1 MFKLQNTFQSLLKD
15 GFKTYSGVEEAIIR
29 NIEAV
34 KEISNM
40 TRTSLGPNGM
50 NKFIINHLDKIFLTK
65 DSGVMCK
72 ELEVNHPAANLI
84 VKSSNIQETECGDNT
99 NYCITYAGE
108 LLNSAEQLIKSGVHI
123 TDIIS
128 GYEKGLLKAT
138 ELLESSKLYEVS
150 DIRSVE
156 EVSKI
161 IRPVIMT
168 KVVRGQED
176 FLSSLIAEAC
186 ILTCP
191 KNAINFN
198 EENVRVAKMLGGSI
212 YDSLVIK
219 GMVVVRHIEGAITQV
234 EKCKVAVFNC
244 PFENI
249 GAETKDTVLFKSAEE
264 LLGYTKSEEE
274 TIEKVVKGIVDA
286 GIKAVIVGGSV
297 SNMAIH
303 YLDRYKV
310 LVLRTLSKFELRRIA
325 KAVGA
330 TPLVRLGT
338 PSAEEMGYA
347 DKIAVDEIGSQ
358 KCVVIERNS
367 EENKMATIL
376 VRGSTNNLLDNI
388 ERIIEDGV
396 NSYKNLCRSNKF
408 VSGAGAIEAYLSNA
422 LKEYA
427 KTNTSLEQY
436 SLTKFGESFEI
447 IPRTI
452 MENAGLKV
460 NEGVA
465 QILSKNLTEATFGV
479 NFITGEIQNAF
490 TELRVFDHMDTKK
503 WAIKFALDAVLT
515 ILRVDQIVL
524 SKPAGGPKAAQ
535 GGQKAG
541 WDNEEDN
548 IN

>member
-15 GFKTYSGVEEAIIR
+15 GFRTYSGVEEAIVR

-34 KEISNM
+34 KEISSM
-40 TRTSLGPNGM
+40 ARTSLGPNGM
-50 NKFIINHLDKIFLTK
+50 NKFIINHLDKIYLTK
-65 DSGVMCK
+65 DSGVMCR
-72 ELEVNHPAANLI
+72 ELDIQHPAANLI
-84 VKSSNIQETECGDNT
+84 VKASKIQETECGDNT
-99 NYCITYAGE
+99 NYVLTFGGE
-108 LLNSAEQLIKSGVHI
+108 LLTSAEQLIKAGVHT

-128 GYEKGLLKAT
+128 GYEKGLEKTFEILENAKKVQVENLRDIT
-138 ELLESSKLYEVS
+138 EVAE
-150 DIRSVE
+150 
-156 EVSKI
+156 I
-161 IRPVIMT
+161 IKPVIMT
-168 KVVRGQED
+168 KVIQKQES
-176 FLSSLIAEAC
+176 FLAPLIAEAC

-191 KNAINFN
+191 NDPTHFN

-212 YDSLVIK
+212 YDSQVIK
-219 GMVVVRHIEGAITQV
+219 GMVVVRHIEGSVTKV

-244 PFENI
+244 PLENV

-264 LLGYTKSEEE
+264 LLGYTKSEEDN
-274 TIEKVVKGIVDA
+274 IEKVIKGIVDA
-286 GIKAVIVGGSV
+286 GVKAVIVGGSV

-303 YLDRYKV
+303 YLDRYKI

-338 PSAEEMGYA
+338 PSPEELGYA

-358 KCVVIERNS
+358 KCVVIERDS
-367 EENKMATIL
+367 EENKMATLLI
-376 VRGSTNNLLDNI
+376 RGSTNNLLENI
-388 ERIIEDGV
+388 ERVIEDGV
-396 NSYKNLCRSNKF
+396 NAYKNLCRSNKF
-408 VSGAGAIEAYLSNA
+408 LAGAGAIEAYLSNTIR
-422 LKEYA
+422 EHA

-436 SLTKFGESFEI
+436 SLNKFGESFEI

-452 MENAGLKV
+452 VENAGLKV
-460 NEGVA
+460 NEVLA
-465 QILSKNLTEATFGV
+465 NLLLKNKEEATNGV
-479 NFITGEIQNAF
+479 NFKTGEVKDSF
-490 TELRVFDHMDTKK
+490 TELKIVDHLETKK

-541 WDNEEDN
+541 WDNEEDR
-548 IN
+548 ID

>member
-50 NKFIINHLDKIFLTK
+50 NKFIINHLDKVFLTK

-99 NYCITYAGE
+99 NYCITFAGE
-108 LLNSAEQLIKSGVHI
+108 LLNSAEELIKSGVHI

-128 GYEKGLLKAT
+128 GYEKGLIKAFQ
-138 ELLESSKLYEVS
+138 LLESSKIYEVS
-150 DIRSVE
+150 NIRSVE

-176 FLSSLIAEAC
+176 FLSSIIADAC

-191 KNAINFN
+191 KNAIHFN

-212 YDSLVIK
+212 YDSQVIK
-219 GMVVVRHIEGAITQV
+219 GMVVVRHIEGAITHV
-234 EKCKVAVFNC
+234 ENCKVVVFNC

-264 LLGYTKSEEE
+264 LLGYSKSEED
-274 TIEKVVKGIVDA
+274 TIEKIVKGIVDA

-330 TPLVRLGT
+330 IPLVRLGT

-358 KCVVIERNS
+358 KCVVIERDS

-396 NSYKNLCRSNKF
+396 NAFKNLCRSNKF

-422 LKEYA
+422 LKEFA

-436 SLTKFGESFEI
+436 SITKFGESFEI

-479 NFITGEIQNAF
+479 NFINGEVQNSF
-490 TELRVFDHMDTKK
+490 LELKIFDHMETKK

-535 GGQKAG
+535 GGQKPG
-541 WDNEEDN
+541 WDNEEDP

>member
-50 NKFIINHLDKIFLTK
+50 NKFIINHLDKVFLTK

-99 NYCITYAGE
+99 NYCITFAGE
-108 LLNSAEQLIKSGVHI
+108 LLNSAEELIKSGVHI

-128 GYEKGLLKAT
+128 GYEKGLIKAFQ
-138 ELLESSKLYEVS
+138 LLESSKIYEVS
-150 DIRSVE
+150 NIRSVE

-176 FLSSLIAEAC
+176 FLSSIIADAC

-191 KNAINFN
+191 KNAIHFN

-212 YDSLVIK
+212 YDSQVIK
-219 GMVVVRHIEGAITQV
+219 GMVVVRHIEGAITHV
-234 EKCKVAVFNC
+234 ENCKVAVFNC

-264 LLGYTKSEEE
+264 LLGYSKSEED
-274 TIEKVVKGIVDA
+274 TIEKIVKGIVDA

-330 TPLVRLGT
+330 IPLVRLGT

-358 KCVVIERNS
+358 KCVVIERDS

-396 NSYKNLCRSNKF
+396 NAFKNLCRSNKF

-422 LKEYA
+422 LKEFA

-436 SLTKFGESFEI
+436 SITKFGESFEI

-479 NFITGEIQNAF
+479 NFINGEVQNSF
-490 TELRVFDHMDTKK
+490 LELKIFDHMETKK

-535 GGQKAG
+535 GGQKPG
-541 WDNEEDN
+541 WDNEEDP

>member
-50 NKFIINHLDKIFLTK
+50 NKFIINHLDKVFLTK
-65 DSGVMCK
+65 DTGVMCK

-108 LLNSAEQLIKSGVHI
+108 LLNSAEELIKSGVHI

-128 GYEKGLLKAT
+128 GYEKGLIKAT
-138 ELLESSKLYEVS
+138 QLLESSKQYEVS
-150 DIRSVE
+150 NIRSVE

-176 FLSSLIAEAC
+176 FLSSIIADAC

-191 KNAINFN
+191 KNAIHFN

-212 YDSLVIK
+212 YDSQVIK
-219 GMVVVRHIEGAITQV
+219 GMVVVRHIEGAITHV
-234 EKCKVAVFNC
+234 ENCKVAVFNC

-264 LLGYTKSEEE
+264 LLGYSKSEED
-274 TIEKVVKGIVDA
+274 TIEKIVKGIVDA

-330 TPLVRLGT
+330 IPLVRLGT

-347 DKIAVDEIGSQ
+347 DKIAVDEVGSQ
-358 KCVVIERNS
+358 KCVVIERDS
-367 EENKMATIL
+367 DENKMATIL

-396 NSYKNLCRSNKF
+396 NAYKNLCRSNKY

-427 KTNTSLEQY
+427 KTNTTLEQY
-436 SLTKFGESFEI
+436 SITKFGESFEI

-465 QILSKNLTEATFGV
+465 QILSKNLTEAAFGV
-479 NFITGEIQNAF
+479 NFINGEVQNSF
-490 TELRVFDHMDTKK
+490 LELKIFDHMETKK

-535 GGQKAG
+535 GGQKPG
-541 WDNEEDN
+541 WDNEEDP

>member
-50 NKFIINHLDKIFLTK
+50 NKFIINHLDKVFLTK
-65 DSGVMCK
+65 DTGVMCK

-108 LLNSAEQLIKSGVHI
+108 LLNSAEELIKSGVHI

-128 GYEKGLLKAT
+128 GYEKGLIKAT
-138 ELLESSKLYEVS
+138 QLLESSKQYEVS
-150 DIRSVE
+150 NIRSVE

-176 FLSSLIAEAC
+176 FLSSIIADAC

-191 KNAINFN
+191 KNAIHFN

-212 YDSLVIK
+212 YDSQVIK
-219 GMVVVRHIEGAITQV
+219 GMVVVRHIEGAITHV
-234 EKCKVAVFNC
+234 ENCKVAVFNC

-264 LLGYTKSEEE
+264 LLGYSKSEED
-274 TIEKVVKGIVDA
+274 TIEKIVKGIVDA

-330 TPLVRLGT
+330 IPLVRLGT

-347 DKIAVDEIGSQ
+347 DKIAVDEVGSQ
-358 KCVVIERNS
+358 KCVVIERDS
-367 EENKMATIL
+367 DENKMATIL

-396 NSYKNLCRSNKF
+396 NAYKNLCRSNKF

-427 KTNTSLEQY
+427 KTNTTLEQY
-436 SLTKFGESFEI
+436 SITKFGESFEI

-465 QILSKNLTEATFGV
+465 QILSKNLTEAAFGV
-479 NFITGEIQNAF
+479 NFINGEVQNSF
-490 TELRVFDHMDTKK
+490 LELKIFDHMETKK

-535 GGQKAG
+535 GGQKPG
-541 WDNEEDN
+541 WDNEEDP